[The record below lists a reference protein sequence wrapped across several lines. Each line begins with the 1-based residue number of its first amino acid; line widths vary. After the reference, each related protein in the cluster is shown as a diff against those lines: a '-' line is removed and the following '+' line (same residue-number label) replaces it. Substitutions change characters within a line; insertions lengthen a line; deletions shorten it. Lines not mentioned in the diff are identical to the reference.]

1 MVGETEI
8 RKAFSLSLNGDTV
21 ETGCI
26 YGGPEEAPR
35 LDLVQAEPGKEITW
49 IKKGG
54 VYIAARNIISG
65 VSWTDLYE
73 NGWVLGRELELDG
86 RAYLCRLMEVG
97 ELSLIHISE
106 PTRRS

>member
-35 LDLVQAEPGKEITW
+35 LDLVQAEPGNKLQWPPMPGSPGMTM
-49 IKKGG
+49 
-54 VYIAARNIISG
+54 S
-65 VSWTDLYE
+65 
-73 NGWVLGRELELDG
+73 
-86 RAYLCRLMEVG
+86 C
-97 ELSLIHISE
+97 LSS
-106 PTRRS
+106 R

>member
-35 LDLVQAEPGKEITW
+35 LDLVQAEPGKEIT
-49 IKKGG
+49 K
-54 VYIAARNIISG
+54 
-65 VSWTDLYE
+65 WTA
-73 NGWVLGRELELDG
+73 GKP
-86 RAYLCRLMEVG
+86 A
-97 ELSLIHISE
+97 
-106 PTRRS
+106 P